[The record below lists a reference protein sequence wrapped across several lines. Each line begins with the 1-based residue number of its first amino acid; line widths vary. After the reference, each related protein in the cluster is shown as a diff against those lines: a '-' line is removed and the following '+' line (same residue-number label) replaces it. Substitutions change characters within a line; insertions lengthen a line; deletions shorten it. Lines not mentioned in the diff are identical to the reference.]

1 MIIAMTISVVG
12 AGKSLPGDS
21 THFTFA
27 AGETDFTLA
36 VTLLDFKRHPLYH
49 VWELLF
55 SGAYAMVAGPFLAQ
69 TFVAPAF
76 SRLGLGSGALETMR
90 GLMQAEFRKQYPG
103 MAERFHVL
111 EQELAAPQAR

>member
-1 MIIAMTISVVG
+1 MLMAMTISVVG

-36 VTLLDFKRHPLYH
+36 VTLLDLKRHPLYH

-69 TFVAPAF
+69 MFVAPVF
-76 SRLGLGSGALETMR
+76 MKWGVGSGALETMR
-90 GLMQAEFRKQYPG
+90 GMMQEEFRKQYPG
-103 MAERFHVL
+103 MAERFQRL
-111 EQELAAPQAR
+111 EKEL